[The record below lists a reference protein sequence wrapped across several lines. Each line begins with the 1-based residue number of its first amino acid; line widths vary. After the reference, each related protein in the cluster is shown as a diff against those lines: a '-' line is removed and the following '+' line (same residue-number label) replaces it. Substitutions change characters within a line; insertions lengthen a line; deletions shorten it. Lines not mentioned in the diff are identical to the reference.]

1 MKFIK
6 GTYAF
11 SEEELN
17 ILIEAFKNNE
27 FITIK
32 DKKYIP
38 LHINKKNAN
47 IGKEEFENILKTT
60 KVKKVIC
67 EKLNTSFYKLTKF
80 IKKTYG
86 TEDIEE
92 ISRMCAYN
100 DKN

>member
-11 SEEELN
+11 SEEEL
-17 ILIEAFKNNE
+17 
-27 FITIK
+27 
-32 DKKYIP
+32 
-38 LHINKKNAN
+38 
-47 IGKEEFENILKTT
+47 NILKTT

-92 ISRMCAYN
+92 ISRMCATQN